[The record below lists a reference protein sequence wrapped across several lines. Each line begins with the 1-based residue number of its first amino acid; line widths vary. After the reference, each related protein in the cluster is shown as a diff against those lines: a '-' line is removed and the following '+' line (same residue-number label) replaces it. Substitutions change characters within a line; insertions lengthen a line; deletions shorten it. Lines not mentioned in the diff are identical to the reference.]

1 MISNDELKKLA
12 KELIGGID
20 EFYAELH
27 TLKSD
32 IEFFNMYISRNRKS
46 KFELNVMFKNSNFMN
61 VLYDSY
67 AKNIEYLNIILSYY
81 IVIKAVINDIH
92 ENTNKF
98 TIDKRKEIL
107 TSFVYYHKKE
117 YLNYAINDFVG
128 CSHSCEI
135 VRSNINKLLD
145 LTEGDQI

>member
-32 IEFFNMYISRNRKS
+32 IEFFNMYNSRNRKS

-61 VLYDSY
+61 VLYNSH
-67 AKNIEYLNIILSYY
+67 AKNIDYLDIILSYY

-98 TIDKRKEIL
+98 TIEKRKYNRRDSDWTCVDRIC
-107 TSFVYYHKKE
+107 F
-117 YLNYAINDFVG
+117 YLLRQITTLPSRTALR
-128 CSHSCEI
+128 
-135 VRSNINKLLD
+135 RSPYGLLP
-145 LTEGDQI
+145 